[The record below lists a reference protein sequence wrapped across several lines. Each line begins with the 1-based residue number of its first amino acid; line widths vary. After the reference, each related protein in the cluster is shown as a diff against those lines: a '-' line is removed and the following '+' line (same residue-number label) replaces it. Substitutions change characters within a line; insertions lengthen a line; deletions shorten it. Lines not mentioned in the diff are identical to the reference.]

1 MKRLVTPEQIAFYKE
16 WVMGR
21 GNFNPADFGIKV
33 AKEEFID
40 QMVDFFNGMYRDQW
54 TIDEMLFHPREAAR
68 FCDEVRHQFGYY
80 GTPDDII
87 LRVIMNARKRS
98 ERGVTS

>member
-1 MKRLVTPEQIAFYKE
+1 MKRLVTVEQIAFYKE

-21 GNFNPADFGIKV
+21 GKFDPEDFGINV
-33 AKEEFID
+33 SREEFTD

-54 TIDEMLFHPREAAR
+54 TPEEMMFHPREAAR

-80 GTPDDII
+80 GAPDDVV
-87 LRVIMNARKRS
+87 LRVIVSRRKAANRPPVS
-98 ERGVTS
+98 